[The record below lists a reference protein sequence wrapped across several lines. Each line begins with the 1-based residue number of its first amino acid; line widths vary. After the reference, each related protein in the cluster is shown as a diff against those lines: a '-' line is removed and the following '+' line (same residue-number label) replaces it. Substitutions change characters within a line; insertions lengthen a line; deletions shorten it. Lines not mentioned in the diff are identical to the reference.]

1 MAEYVHY
8 AGMAAITKRLEKRYV
23 AEGDELAH
31 DALVAIRE
39 LREAL
44 QAMVLDSTKGLRQAR
59 AALAKHR

>member
-1 MAEYVHY
+1 VAEYVHY
-8 AGMAAITKRLEKRYV
+8 AGMATITKRLEKRYV

-44 QAMVLDSTKGLRQAR
+44 IGMVLDSTENLRLAR

>member
-1 MAEYVHY
+1 MAT
-8 AGMAAITKRLEKRYV
+8 ITKRLEKRYV

-44 QAMVLDSTKGLRQAR
+44 QATARVVAADRGNAYVHELRLAR